1 MKKFEYRISDP
12 QGIHARPAGLL
23 AKEAKA
29 FTSRITI
36 AKDGKGVA
44 CTRLM
49 AVMGLGIR
57 CGDTILITAEGS
69 DEDAA
74 IACISAF
81 LQKNL

>member
-1 MKKFEYRISDP
+1 MKTMSYQIKDP

-23 AKEAKA
+23 AREAKA
-29 FTSRITI
+29 FDSEITI
-36 AKDGKGVA
+36 AKDGNAVN

-57 CGDTILITAEGS
+57 CGDTVTITAKGA

-74 IACISAF
+74 IAGIGAF
-81 LQKNL
+81 LRKNL

>member
-1 MKKFEYRISDP
+1 MKSMAYQIKDP

-29 FTSRITI
+29 FASEITI
-36 AKDGKGVA
+36 TKGNHEVN

-57 CGDTILITAEGS
+57 CGDTITITAIGT
-69 DEDAA
+69 DEEEA
-74 IACISAF
+74 IASIGAF
-81 LQKNL
+81 LRENL

>member
-1 MKKFEYRISDP
+1 MKTMQYQIKDP

-23 AKEAKA
+23 AKEAKG
-29 FTSRITI
+29 FESRITI
-36 AKDGKGVA
+36 AKGESAVA

-57 CGDTILITAEGS
+57 CGDTVVITAEGS

-74 IACISAF
+74 IAHIGAF
-81 LQKNL
+81 LRENL

>member
-1 MKKFEYRISDP
+1 MKTFEYRICDP

-29 FTSRITI
+29 FNSRITI
-36 AKDGKGVA
+36 SKDGNSVA

-74 IACISAF
+74 IVRIRAF
-81 LQKNL
+81 LQANL

>member
-1 MKKFEYRISDP
+1 MKTMAYQIKDP

-29 FTSRITI
+29 FASEITI
-36 AKDGKGVA
+36 AKDGNAVN

-57 CGDTILITAEGS
+57 CGDTVTITANGE

-74 IACISAF
+74 IASIGAF
-81 LQKNL
+81 LRENL